1 MTMVCTNVYCNKC
14 LLTKF
19 AEDSYLIYDCIFRT
33 FVLIILIIIIN
44 YHWKQFKRIK
54 STYCG
59 FTIFYRGGLNDYFI
73 NRICYMYHFSV
84 LGVENVM
91 CIVSSYNT
99 SYMIWRNFLF
109 IIISFVE
116 LIGKGSFILSTACD
130 IIWNKWL
137 QFDIVS
143 FYTLSQVSVLSINKA
158 LNNGWNQYFKILV
171 ICLLFY

>member
-14 LLTKF
+14 LLKKF
-19 AEDSYLIYDCIFRT
+19 AEESYLIYDCIFRT

-84 LGVENVM
+84 LGVRKRHVH
-91 CIVSSYNT
+91 CIK
-99 SYMIWRNFLF
+99 L
-109 IIISFVE
+109 
-116 LIGKGSFILSTACD
+116 
-130 IIWNKWL
+130 
-137 QFDIVS
+137 
-143 FYTLSQVSVLSINKA
+143 
-158 LNNGWNQYFKILV
+158 YFKLYDMKKFFIYYYFFCRTYREG
-171 ICLLFY
+171 IFYFIDCLWYYLK